1 MELIPNIKQFP
12 YKFTHTC
19 IRKSKNF
26 KRKEKFAAQGANYS
40 SQEATITYPEK
51 CSELASQSVE
61 TNKKK
66 SVEWLSIELVT

>member
-26 KRKEKFAAQGANYS
+26 KTKEKFAAQGANYS
-40 SQEATITYPEK
+40 SQEATITYP
-51 CSELASQSVE
+51 
-61 TNKKK
+61 
-66 SVEWLSIELVT
+66 